1 MRSFSSTTMTSLK
14 TIPALNPTSNTFSS
28 VTYASDASRP
38 VTLTSRCVSQH
49 SVGPTDL
56 IDPRRHQSHSII
68 ARAHEPAETFF
79 QVDSDVYC
87 ARPSAP
93 FRRPCFPRSPTHPRS
108 HCGSHTPKPASR
120 TQLRAFRDCRLL
132 DFLPLVRSSL
142 VVVASA
148 NPRRQPRLSIP
159 SFRTAPALLH

>member
-14 TIPALNPTSNTFSS
+14 TIRPSTPPPIPSPASHMPQ
-28 VTYASDASRP
+28 DASRP

-68 ARAHEPAETFF
+68 APRSRTCRNIF

-108 HCGSHTPKPASR
+108 HCGSPHAQACLAHATPRVS
-120 TQLRAFRDCRLL
+120 
-132 DFLPLVRSSL
+132 
-142 VVVASA
+142 
-148 NPRRQPRLSIP
+148 RLSVTRF
-159 SFRTAPALLH
+159 SALGTHVARRRRIR